1 MDLKIPKDFNINT
14 IEVTDDLGRVLMTYG
29 KHQEQLNL
37 QNLETGNYRVKIIGE
52 RGIKVF
58 KIVIE

>member
-1 MDLKIPKDFNINT
+1 MVLTPTDEP
-14 IEVTDDLGRVLMTYG
+14 EVTDDIGRVLMTYN
-29 KHQEQLNL
+29 KYQEQLNL
-37 QNLETGNYRVKIIGE
+37 QNLETGNYRIKIIDE